1 VKVFFDTNILLNS
14 LLGEPGAKSSNESVL
29 LCREGDHEGWI
40 AWHTISNAHY
50 IARSRSKSPL
60 VALDFVADLLAWVEI
75 AETGKHDALAALEF
89 GMRDF
94 EDALQLTA
102 AVACGSEVILTRN
115 TTDFKVS
122 PIPVMTPE
130 EFLASLAQ

>member
-1 VKVFFDTNILLNS
+1 MKVFFDTNILLNS
-14 LLGEPGAKSSNESVL
+14 LFKEPGAKSSSECVL
-29 LCREGDHEGWI
+29 LCREGEHEGWI

-60 VALDFVADLLAWVEI
+60 VALDFVSDLLAWVEV
-75 AETGKHDALAALEF
+75 AETGKHDALTALEF

-94 EDALQLTA
+94 EDALQLAA
-102 AVACGSEVILTRN
+102 AVACGAGVILTRN
-115 TTDFKVS
+115 TTDFKAS

-130 EFLASLAQ
+130 EFLDSLAQ